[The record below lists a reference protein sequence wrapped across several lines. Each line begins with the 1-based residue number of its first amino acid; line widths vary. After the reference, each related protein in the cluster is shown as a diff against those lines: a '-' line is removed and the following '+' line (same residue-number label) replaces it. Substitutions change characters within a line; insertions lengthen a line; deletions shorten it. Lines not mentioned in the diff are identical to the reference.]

1 MVSAVPPKPSSE
13 DFFLPELCTGPVV
26 LVVVLIAELTAFI
39 LTIARHVP
47 GEGESLWLD
56 LARISLFLQWIA
68 LTSSGLLCTVRPYL
82 MRMSLQ
88 GAILLCYGLLLSVTW
103 VMSEVAFLLSQN
115 TGIGQELLPASHSG
129 FVLRNLIICAIVSA
143 LVLRYF
149 YVLHQWRSNVRR
161 EAGSRYEVLQAR
173 IRPHFLFNSMN
184 TIVAL
189 IRGRPELA
197 ERAVED
203 LSDLFRASLA
213 DSSARIP
220 LAEELAV
227 TRQYAAI
234 EALRLGERLK
244 IDWHLDAVPQDA
256 HLPRLTLQPLIENA
270 IYHGIEPCM
279 EGGTVSVTGSYKE
292 GRVDIEIRNPLPP
305 EGVSGRSGRQMAVDN
320 VRERLI
326 LAWPGK
332 AGLEHGRDGS
342 GYRVR
347 LYFPYEGD
355 TP

>member
-1 MVSAVPPKPSSE
+1 MAATAPRAPSSD
-13 DFFLPELCTGPVV
+13 DFFLPELCTGSVV
-26 LVVVLIAELTAFI
+26 LVVVLIAELTAFV
-39 LTIARHVP
+39 LTIAKHLP

-68 LTSSGLLCTVRPYL
+68 LTSSGLLCAVRPRL
-82 MRMSLQ
+82 MRMQ
-88 GAILLCYGLLLSVTW
+88 TRVAILLSYTLLLLVTL
-103 VMSEVAFLLSQN
+103 VMSEIAFQLTQN

-149 YVLHQWRSNVRR
+149 YVLNQWKSNVRS
-161 EAGSRYEVLQAR
+161 EASSRFEVLQAR

-184 TIVAL
+184 TIAAL

-213 DSSARIP
+213 DSSDRIP

-227 TRQYAAI
+227 TRQYAGI

-244 IDWHLDAVPQDA
+244 LDWRLDGVPQDA
-256 HLPRLTLQPLIENA
+256 RLPRLTLQPLIENA
-270 IYHGIEPCM
+270 IYHGIEPRSD
-279 EGGTVSVTGSYKE
+279 GGTVSVF
-292 GRVDIEIRNPLPP
+292 GRHADGRIDIEIRNPLPP
-305 EGVSGRSGRQMAVDN
+305 EGSSGRSGRQMALEN
-320 VRERLI
+320 VRERLT
-326 LAWPGK
+326 LAWPGR
-332 AGLEHGRDGS
+332 AGLEHGRDAD
-342 GYRVR
+342 GYRVY
-347 LYFPYEGD
+347 LHFPYEGD
-355 TP
+355 AS

>member
-1 MVSAVPPKPSSE
+1 M
-13 DFFLPELCTGPVV
+13 
-26 LVVVLIAELTAFI
+26 
-39 LTIARHVP
+39 
-47 GEGESLWLD
+47 
-56 LARISLFLQWIA
+56 
-68 LTSSGLLCTVRPYL
+68 
-82 MRMSLQ
+82 
-88 GAILLCYGLLLSVTW
+88 
-103 VMSEVAFLLSQN
+103 
-115 TGIGQELLPASHSG
+115 
-129 FVLRNLIICAIVSA
+129 
-143 LVLRYF
+143 LRYF

-320 VRERLI
+320 VRERLV